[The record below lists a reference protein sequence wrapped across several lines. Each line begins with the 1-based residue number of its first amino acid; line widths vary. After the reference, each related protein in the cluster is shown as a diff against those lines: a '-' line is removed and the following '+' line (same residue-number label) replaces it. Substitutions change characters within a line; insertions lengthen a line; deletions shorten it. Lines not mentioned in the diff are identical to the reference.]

1 MTVTIEFFFDFMSP
15 YTYLASTQI
24 EALAARNGAQV
35 RWRPVH
41 LPGLFKATGNKSP
54 IETPAKAIQNIK
66 DLGDWSKHYGIP
78 PLIFPEGWPAPFATA
93 SRVALVLEVQ
103 GKTAS
108 FARKLFNRLWTTG
121 DNGNSPEVLAEMLT
135 AEGAD
140 AAAVLAEAA
149 SEPIKQRLRDNTD
162 ELVKRGGYG
171 LPTLFVGE
179 EMFVGNDRLMFVEA
193 AVKRLNATGA

>member
-1 MTVTIEFFFDFMSP
+1 M
-15 YTYLASTQI
+15 
-24 EALAARNGAQV
+24 
-35 RWRPVH
+35 
-41 LPGLFKATGNKSP
+41 
-54 IETPAKAIQNIK
+54 
-66 DLGDWSKHYGIP
+66 
-78 PLIFPEGWPAPFATA
+78 
-93 SRVALVLEVQ
+93 Q

-140 AAAVLAEAA
+140 AAAVLVEAA

>member
-1 MTVTIEFFFDFMSP
+1 MPVTLEFFFDFMSP

-24 EALAARNGAQV
+24 DALAVRNGAHV

-41 LPGLFKATGNKSP
+41 LPGVFKAAGTQAP
-54 IETPAKAIQNIK
+54 IETPAKAIHNIK

-78 PLIFPEGWPAPFATA
+78 PLIFPEGWPGTLTA
-93 SRVALVLEVQ
+93 ANRVALALEAQ

-108 FARKLFNRLWTTG
+108 FARKLFARLWTTG
-121 DNGNSPEVLAEMLT
+121 DNGNSPALLAEMLS
-135 AEGAD
+135 AEGVD

-149 SEPIKQRLRDNTD
+149 TEPVKQRLRDNTE

-171 LPTLFVGE
+171 LPTIFVGE

-193 AVKRLNATGA
+193 AVKRLNAAGA